1 VQEPTRSLLNVSMLV
16 GALRRAL
23 KLLASVAP
31 ASWLGKTFIA
41 ARDGQCYVGARSG
54 NGAVSMMTLI
64 PGASVRSEG
73 LHCFPWDRL
82 GQLAKV
88 VDDRDHVELADGD
101 GIIPSVSAPVLRVE
115 SYQRNGI
122 VFKGNMV
129 SASAEG
135 ITLPEPTGLDNWS
148 VDAESLV
155 KSLDSAKVA
164 MGENGRQTLDG
175 VLIKADGDGVRVMA
189 SDRSQL
195 SHTVLHAFDEGPH
208 GEAFIPSES
217 VKALRVVAVAAGLG
231 NVRFRF
237 EATSIEKPLAD
248 GGKTVERFITLSVR
262 TQDVILEIR
271 CDPSHAFPTS
281 RVVGVLTT
289 KTEGLTEFS
298 DVPALTRAVGAA
310 CKMIELDA
318 NGLKPLTLRSEG
330 RDGHFIVESSAG
342 SVRIGGAEN
351 TGPAWSR
358 QFDADIL
365 LPYLKSIGKAFPLI
379 LENGATSSDPVRFS
393 GAVGVHWICG
403 MADPKPR
410 VAKADP
416 KPSVSVKVAAM
427 GPAESAEVK
436 AVKPKRTARVKA
448 DPIAPIIAHV
458 LFTMHRLDTHGNLGT
473 AVRFFLA
480 DVHESDELVKSLLA
494 TFKQYLPKGKRGES
508 QEDKVERFIRLC
520 VSGSPVSFPLP
531 YVVPPDVVVEDT
543 TFSYLKPWDRVLLRD
558 GRVVTVAGKD
568 VPFNPTVCTLHYRA
582 DDGSTGSIEMGWYA
596 PVKRVASE
604 PTAAIR
610 QTPPWE
616 SLPSPVAGPTQEPLP
631 TLPGPPPVET
641 IDPAPGL
648 SSEGPGALPGVIE
661 APTVDVTVADLA
673 ETAFRFRK
681 AHPFGSFPTDVVP
694 PEVDRVAKGLRTI
707 LADKLPATCFELH
720 PYPWY
725 SAYTVCKMVQEQV
738 KGTSFYIASVAVQDH
753 FPMLFAQDP
762 VSQLSDI
769 VADELI
775 GGPIGV
781 SDIRQAIDDATRDET
796 VRVRHRTA
804 RIFLLSVIGDIRWG
818 IDDAG
823 LKEWNRAD
831 NATRDL
837 IVAYLDHLEVGP
849 CPYRGVDAHG
859 RYDHFLFEC
868 VTGVPIF
875 PKPGGPTNGS
885 IGSDREDASSSG
897 QESGGVEVDPE
908 GRIRG
913 SNRGVLGEDQG
924 GPPCR
929 DERQGMTV
937 PPYRVERFPG
947 GFQLIPI
954 TPEPEGH
961 DDDLPGLQ
969 RPETNHG
976 APQLGRSTPHMGKDA
991 LRDMPGERRDQRGAL
1006 ATDRGGDETEGGP
1019 PRPRLDAPGRSQE
1032 ARHLAGDAL
1041 PDGERLQIDLT
1052 TIVILFVPLGIP
1064 FEQFDTA
1071 SVPSIFPNA
1080 TKMVY
1085 TPADLSQPEAS
1096 TPFPSFPR
1104 SDDEDR
1110 DHPDEPLPL
1119 RRAVRRHAIRALRD
1133 LGRHD
1138 RESPLARDGG
1148 RTDATLAGPLCGT
1161 LAAPEGVRRD
1171 GTSPRASLT
1180 LEIDGRPYGV
1190 ARTPDGWDLAKG
1202 DGASYRVTLEP
1213 SGPSCECPDFE
1224 HRHRGLPTQG
1234 CRHIRSLRAVGLI
1247 PASIFLEVIQ

>member
-427 GPAESAEVK
+427 GPAESPEVK
-436 AVKPKRTARVKA
+436 PVKPKRTARVKA

-458 LFTMHRLDTHGNLGT
+458 LFVDAVRKLGT
-473 AVRFFLA
+473 FTAAWERPSGFSSRTSTNRTTWSSRSSPPSSSTSPRGSA
-480 DVHESDELVKSLLA
+480 GSRKRTRSSASSD
-494 TFKQYLPKGKRGES
+494 
-508 QEDKVERFIRLC
+508 LC
-520 VSGSPVSFPLP
+520 VSRLARLLPPALRRPARCRGRGHDVQLPQTLGS
-531 YVVPPDVVVEDT
+531 
-543 TFSYLKPWDRVLLRD
+543 
-558 GRVVTVAGKD
+558 G
-568 VPFNPTVCTLHYRA
+568 
-582 DDGSTGSIEMGWYA
+582 
-596 PVKRVASE
+596 
-604 PTAAIR
+604 
-610 QTPPWE
+610 
-616 SLPSPVAGPTQEPLP
+616 PVAGRAGRDRRREGCPLQPDRLHAPLP
-631 TLPGPPPVET
+631 
-641 IDPAPGL
+641 
-648 SSEGPGALPGVIE
+648 
-661 APTVDVTVADLA
+661 
-673 ETAFRFRK
+673 RRRR
-681 AHPFGSFPTDVVP
+681 
-694 PEVDRVAKGLRTI
+694 VDRVDRDG
-707 LADKLPATCFELH
+707 
-720 PYPWY
+720 
-725 SAYTVCKMVQEQV
+725 MVR
-738 KGTSFYIASVAVQDH
+738 A
-753 FPMLFAQDP
+753 
-762 VSQLSDI
+762 
-769 VADELI
+769 
-775 GGPIGV
+775 
-781 SDIRQAIDDATRDET
+781 RQADRQ
-796 VRVRHRTA
+796 
-804 RIFLLSVIGDIRWG
+804 
-818 IDDAG
+818 
-823 LKEWNRAD
+823 RAD
-831 NATRDL
+831 
-837 IVAYLDHLEVGP
+837 
-849 CPYRGVDAHG
+849 RGD
-859 RYDHFLFEC
+859 
-868 VTGVPIF
+868 P
-875 PKPGGPTNGS
+875 PGS
-885 IGSDREDASSSG
+885 A
-897 QESGGVEVDPE
+897 
-908 GRIRG
+908 
-913 SNRGVLGEDQG
+913 
-924 GPPCR
+924 
-929 DERQGMTV
+929 
-937 PPYRVERFPG
+937 
-947 GFQLIPI
+947 
-954 TPEPEGH
+954 
-961 DDDLPGLQ
+961 
-969 RPETNHG
+969 
-976 APQLGRSTPHMGKDA
+976 
-991 LRDMPGERRDQRGAL
+991 
-1006 ATDRGGDETEGGP
+1006 
-1019 PRPRLDAPGRSQE
+1019 
-1032 ARHLAGDAL
+1032 
-1041 PDGERLQIDLT
+1041 
-1052 TIVILFVPLGIP
+1052 LGIP
-1064 FEQFDTA
+1064 
-1071 SVPSIFPNA
+1071 
-1080 TKMVY
+1080 
-1085 TPADLSQPEAS
+1085 
-1096 TPFPSFPR
+1096 
-1104 SDDEDR
+1104 
-1110 DHPDEPLPL
+1110 
-1119 RRAVRRHAIRALRD
+1119 
-1133 LGRHD
+1133 
-1138 RESPLARDGG
+1138 PLARR
-1148 RTDATLAGPLCGT
+1148 RTDP
-1161 LAAPEGVRRD
+1161 AA
-1171 GTSPRASLT
+1171 
-1180 LEIDGRPYGV
+1180 
-1190 ARTPDGWDLAKG
+1190 
-1202 DGASYRVTLEP
+1202 
-1213 SGPSCECPDFE
+1213 
-1224 HRHRGLPTQG
+1224 
-1234 CRHIRSLRAVGLI
+1234 RSDA
-1247 PASIFLEVIQ
+1247 F